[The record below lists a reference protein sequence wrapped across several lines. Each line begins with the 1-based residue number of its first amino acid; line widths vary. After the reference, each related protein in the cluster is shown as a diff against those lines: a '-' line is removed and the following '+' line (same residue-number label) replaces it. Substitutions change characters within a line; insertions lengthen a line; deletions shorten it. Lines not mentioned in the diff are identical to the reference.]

1 MQTSM
6 YRSTDGGKTFE
17 SYKGAPSGEDQH
29 VLWIDPNDTQRM
41 ILGSDQGAIV
51 SLDAGH
57 TWTDWFTQPTGQ
69 FYHVITDNAFPYRA
83 YAAQQDSGSV
93 AVLSRSDFG
102 QITYRD
108 WFSTGAF
115 ESGYIAPDPLNSNL
129 IYSVGWYGSVFRL
142 DRTTGQI
149 ATVFA
154 PGAKYRYTWETPLV
168 FSPAGSEDD
177 VSGNAVRHEN
187 E

>member
-1 MQTSM
+1 MAPSTQGKRVHAIINSGLFRSDDGGANWYRSTTDPRITGSTFFGKIYVDPRNPDLIYVMQTSM

-29 VLWIDPNDTQRM
+29 VLWIDPTDTQRM

-51 SLDAGH
+51 SLDGGR

-69 FYHVITDNAFPYRA
+69 FYHVITDEGFPYRL

-115 ESGYIAPDPLNSNL
+115 ENQS
-129 IYSVGWYGSVFRL
+129 R
-142 DRTTGQI
+142 
-149 ATVFA
+149 
-154 PGAKYRYTWETPLV
+154 
-168 FSPAGSEDD
+168 
-177 VSGNAVRHEN
+177 
-187 E
+187 